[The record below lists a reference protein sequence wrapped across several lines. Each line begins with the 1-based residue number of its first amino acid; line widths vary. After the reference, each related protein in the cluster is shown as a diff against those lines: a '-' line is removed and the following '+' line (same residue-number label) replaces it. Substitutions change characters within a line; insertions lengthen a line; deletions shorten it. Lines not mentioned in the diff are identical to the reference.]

1 MGKSW
6 VLVVEDDPELRAVVA
21 EILEWEGY
29 RVTTASNGRKA
40 LQAIEETS
48 TGGATSPALVLLDMW
63 MPVLDGWSVARELKQ
78 RAIKVPIV
86 VMTAAEDAPRSAEE
100 VDADGYLAKPFGM
113 DDLLEAIRPHMRC

>member
-113 DDLLEAIRPHMRC
+113 DDLLEAIRPYMRC